1 MNESVKSGLD
11 GIFRTHQ
18 DKNNQVQSLEK
29 EKENR
34 EKEFLS
40 AFYAHQ
46 NSIIRPAMEAIGKY
60 IEEKG
65 CKYEID
71 ESQDGATHGGRHQGA
86 SIAIRFLFGKD
97 SYRPMHEYSSFAVF
111 CEKNVQKARFHENIV
126 AAGRGGQ
133 SSPAGEASLDE
144 VTEDLIH
151 TKILRV
157 LTEAIKE

>member
-1 MNESVKSGLD
+1 MKDSVKSGLD
-11 GIFRTHQ
+11 GLFKTHQ
-18 DKNNQVQSLEK
+18 DKNDQVQSLEK

-46 NSIIRPAMEAIGKY
+46 KSVIRPAMEAIGKY

-65 CKYEID
+65 CKYEIE
-71 ESQDGATHGGRHQGA
+71 ESQDGAAHGGKRQGA
-86 SIAIRFLFGKD
+86 SIEIRFLFGKD
-97 SYRPMHEYSSFAVF
+97 SYRPTHEYSSFTVF

-126 AAGRGGQ
+126 ALSRGGQ
-133 SSPAGEASLDE
+133 SGPAGQASLDE

-151 TKILRV
+151 TKILHV
-157 LTEAIKE
+157 LAEAIK